1 MEEEYKKEAQELKE
15 ILVNKGKDD
24 ELIQL
29 TTKRNLDE
37 RLKIKDIYIST
48 FGNNLIE
55 DLKTKLS
62 GKTEDAFVALY
73 TDLAEYDADCCKN
86 AIKGLGTDEDCLIEI
101 IGTRPGWFLKKVKE
115 KYLEKYKVELE
126 KDVIGDTSGIFQ
138 KLLVALLQCS
148 RRTNKQPDLAEC
160 EKIAQNLFSKD
171 KKDDPEFIKYFANS
185 SPHELLEIARA
196 YHKNTNKLLMKGIED
211 EFSSDERKLL
221 QTILY
226 SNISPSEYFASKL
239 RKAIEG
245 FGTDHKSLIRIVV
258 GRSDVDIP
266 LIKQYYNLLY
276 KKDLIEDI
284 KSEISGEYQKLVL
297 AILSR

>member
-15 ILVNKGKDD
+15 IMVNKGKED

-48 FGNNLIE
+48 FGTNLIE
-55 DLKTKLS
+55 DLKKKLS

-126 KDVIGDTSGIFQ
+126 K
-138 KLLVALLQCS
+138 
-148 RRTNKQPDLAEC
+148 
-160 EKIAQNLFSKD
+160 
-171 KKDDPEFIKYFANS
+171 
-185 SPHELLEIARA
+185 
-196 YHKNTNKLLMKGIED
+196 
-211 EFSSDERKLL
+211 
-221 QTILY
+221 
-226 SNISPSEYFASKL
+226 
-239 RKAIEG
+239 
-245 FGTDHKSLIRIVV
+245 
-258 GRSDVDIP
+258 
-266 LIKQYYNLLY
+266 
-276 KKDLIEDI
+276 
-284 KSEISGEYQKLVL
+284 
-297 AILSR
+297 